1 MKKTQENFLTIFSLE
16 VQTINFIARYDTIDE
31 TERIGGNMI
40 VVFEGIVMCF
50 ILLMYCVVGIRNGA
64 VGLVCLYE
72 DDVQNRVV
80 ELGLVTKKQIKKQ
93 FIISTIILF
102 VPLFTL
108 VPYMV
113 YGVNGVT
120 DFTEGFIQMTIIL
133 MILGFFDR
141 FFIDW
146 YWVGHTK
153 SWIIP
158 GTEDLR
164 PYIPIKML
172 IIKWLGTL
180 VGYPLIAL
188 LIAKVM
194 TFIV

>member
-1 MKKTQENFLTIFSLE
+1 
-16 VQTINFIARYDTIDE
+16 
-31 TERIGGNMI
+31 MI

>member
-1 MKKTQENFLTIFSLE
+1 
-16 VQTINFIARYDTIDE
+16 
-31 TERIGGNMI
+31 MI

-93 FIISTIILF
+93 FIISTIVLF

-108 VPYMV
+108 IPYMV

-164 PYIPIKML
+164 PYIPVKML